1 MPTYDG
7 EDVRRRLPSVPRN
20 VSGISQSDVRV
31 SVTGTLIDASE
42 NGIVLDDGT
51 GRISVSIE
59 NKPGIRTGQ
68 LVRVLGRVMA
78 AEGGPELSG
87 EIVQDMT
94 GLDLSLRRRAEGVIR
109 NG

>member
-1 MPTYDG
+1 
-7 EDVRRRLPSVPRN
+7 VPRK

-31 SVTGTLIDASE
+31 SVTGTVIDVSDS
-42 NGIVLDDGT
+42 GMVLDDGT

-59 NKPGIRTGQ
+59 NKPGIRTGK

-94 GLDLSLRRRAEGVIR
+94 GLDMALRKRAEGAIR
-109 NG
+109 KDF